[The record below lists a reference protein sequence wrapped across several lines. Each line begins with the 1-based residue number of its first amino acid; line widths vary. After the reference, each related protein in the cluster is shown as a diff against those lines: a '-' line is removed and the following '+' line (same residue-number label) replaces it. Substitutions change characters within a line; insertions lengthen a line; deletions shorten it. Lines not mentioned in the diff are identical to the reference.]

1 MKKSMKKIFMR
12 YGIFLVCTQVFVF
25 ISFLLL
31 VFYTRQVSEL
41 SAKLII
47 LEVDLKSLESQL
59 KKQTELVITQNTKI
73 KTMDIQIGAI
83 RRNLSNQATEINRL
97 DNVTIDLTTQK
108 EIESPANDITP
119 SHEQS
124 MQERVVEMPI
134 LEDYQIV
141 LPESQKVFN
150 K

>member
-12 YGIFLVCTQVFVF
+12 YGIFLVCTQVFIF
-25 ISFLLL
+25 ILFLLL
-31 VFYTRQVSEL
+31 VSYARQVSEL

-119 SHEQS
+119 SHEQN